1 MEAITIIIGGIV
13 ISAFWLG
20 CTWLA
25 CAILGGMKET
35 EGEA

>member
-20 CTWLA
+20 CTWFA
-25 CAILGGMKET
+25 CAILGGMKGMED
-35 EGEA
+35 EA